1 MRVLRMLRQVC
12 GASSF
17 RAPLPAD
24 GLDYARS
31 AKVQHLLVWGGTMSF
46 IRAATASLREEDLV
60 FEGDLDFESLGRPWH
75 VYRLAA
81 R

>member
-1 MRVLRMLRQVC
+1 
-12 GASSF
+12 
-17 RAPLPAD
+17 
-24 GLDYARS
+24 
-31 AKVQHLLVWGGTMSF
+31 MSF